1 MNLLD
6 AFLYFLDKNAY
17 VMQDAFLKSDLIR
30 LLLDIVN
37 FGGGH
42 SYIGYKYILGGM
54 ATFGICT
61 CYMLAMLLP
70 IEYYRRKPRFI
81 LDNKFLKPIT
91 GLVFMACVPVMLIQL
106 LLPNV

>member
-17 VMQDAFLKSDLIR
+17 VMQDAFLKSDLVR
-30 LLLDIVN
+30 LILDIIN

-42 SYIGYKYILGGM
+42 SYIEYKYILGGM

-91 GLVFMACVPVMLIQL
+91 GLAFMACVPLMLIQL